1 MGSIPITRSNPFLAT
16 PGAGLMPSSGDLLPD
31 TLTWLLAVMLPLDR
45 LVRGAHH
52 AGAQRA
58 SRG

>member
-1 MGSIPITRSNPFLAT
+1 
-16 PGAGLMPSSGDLLPD
+16 MPSSGDLLPD
-31 TLTWLLAVMLPLDR
+31 TLTWLLAVTLPLDR